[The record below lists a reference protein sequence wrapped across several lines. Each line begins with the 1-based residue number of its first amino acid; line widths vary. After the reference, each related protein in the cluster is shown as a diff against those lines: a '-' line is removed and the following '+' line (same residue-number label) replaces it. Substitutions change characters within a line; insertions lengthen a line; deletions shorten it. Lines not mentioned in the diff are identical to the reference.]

1 MNDCSNAE
9 IRDQLPDLLHER
21 LDASVRAAIAAHV
34 ADCVDCRDELELLRS
49 IHKTLIARTPRVDV
63 AYVVGALP
71 KAPAAARVATPS
83 RIHAPAHR
91 RWSDWRIAAAVT
103 VLVAGGSS
111 LAVLRR
117 TPTTIETRPPITD
130 TAVSRPAPVAP
141 VAGQETPAPGT
152 AAPNSVAPVAKTA
165 DTDASTEDGPD
176 GRFAGLSDA
185 QMQALLGE
193 IDRLQAV
200 PVTEP
205 DPVTIRVDLK
215 PGGAENLR

>member
-21 LDASVRAAIAAHV
+21 LDASVRAVIAAHV
-34 ADCVDCRDELELLRS
+34 AECVDCRDELELLRS
-49 IHKTLIARTPRVDV
+49 VHKTLIARTPRVDI
-63 AYVVGALP
+63 AYVIGALP
-71 KAPAAARVATPS
+71 KAYAPAAARPEIRTVP
-83 RIHAPAHR
+83 RH
-91 RWSDWRIAAAVT
+91 RWSDWRVAAAVT

-111 LAVLRR
+111 LALLRR
-117 TPTTIETRPPITD
+117 SPATVETRPPIAD
-130 TAVSRPAPVAP
+130 TAQSQAAPVAP
-141 VAGQETPAPGT
+141 NAGQGTQPAPT
-152 AAPNSVAPVAKTA
+152 APTPSAVATVATTAESDAP
-165 DTDASTEDGPD
+165 TEDGPD

-215 PGGAENLR
+215 PGGAEDLR